1 MFIDL
6 YNKRLKTYVILFQNR
21 RRNTTPRS
29 TIIKPFLIF
38 HKIKI
43 KVNKQPVD
51 VSSPGKLVSSSK
63 PLQPKKVHTTS
74 NSTPE
79 SKDSKATTKKT
90 PHAKVAVK
98 TSDKSTD
105 SDKIASDRK
114 GSVKNNGFVGNVDN
128 QVDIDGSD
136 DDSDRKGKNNGKSI
150 PRNSYKPIS
159 DVEGIQLTDKH
170 EVGMQVDSTGK
181 SLDGLVAN
189 VDKDVDFDDL
199 DDDFYIKDSIADG
212 EDGNDLKN
220 EEIPNFRGNYDVY
233 LTSRK
238 SKQGKEVQLDIGKAK
253 ENNIDVFIPAES
265 DNRWSGKGLSEVPD
279 VARLVSV
286 WLL

>member
-6 YNKRLKTYVILFQNR
+6 YNTRLKTYVILFQNR

-79 SKDSKATTKKT
+79 SKDSTATTKKT
-90 PHAKVAVK
+90 PHAKVVVK

-114 GSVKNNGFVGNVDN
+114 GSVKNNG
-128 QVDIDGSD
+128 Q
-136 DDSDRKGKNNGKSI
+136 SI
-150 PRNSYKPIS
+150 PRISYKPIS

-170 EVGMQVDSTGK
+170 EVGMQVDLTGK

-220 EEIPNFRGNYDVY
+220 EEIPNFRGNYDVS
-233 LTSRK
+233 LTSMK
-238 SKQGKEVQLDIGKAK
+238 SKPGKEVQLDIGKAK

-279 VARLVSV
+279 VARLVSI
-286 WLL
+286 LLS